1 MRRILII
8 EDHADIRRLLRW
20 ALEPDGHDVIEAT
33 NGQAGLDQMQ
43 ATEPDL
49 VLLDVMMPGELDGFQ
64 VCERIRSQPKFQR
77 IPIVMVSARSSD
89 SDRRAS
95 TRAGADAYITKPFSP
110 MTVSRAVEKLLSER
124 RLAPTAVTPRRRDPA
139 DGPAVEPG
147 PSGTSQPPQAAG
159 GADSQLIHCI
169 YTSEANQAFDAPSLT
184 SLLQSVRVK
193 NEQLGLSGM
202 LLMAGTDFFQ
212 VLEGPRHV
220 VDATFARIES
230 DPRHKRVTKIVRESI
245 PHRFFKD
252 WTMGFSKVSHEDL
265 ATMLGRNDFFNE
277 GRCLAELDPGRA
289 RQLLGA
295 FREGRWRQSLAG
307 QREAARM

>member
-20 ALEPDGHDVIEAT
+20 ALEPDGHAIIEAT
-33 NGQAGLDQMQ
+33 NGQAGLDRMQ

-49 VLLDVMMPGELDGFQ
+49 VLLDVMMPGDLNGYQ
-64 VCERIRSQPKFQR
+64 VCERIRSHPKFQR
-77 IPIVMVSARSSD
+77 IPVVMVSAKSSD
-89 SDRRAS
+89 DDRRAA
-95 TRAGADAYITKPFSP
+95 TRAGANAYFTKPFSP
-110 MTVSRAVEKLLSER
+110 LSISREVDRLLSER
-124 RLAPTAVTPRRRDPA
+124 NPAPTALSPRRHDQA
-139 DGPAVEPG
+139 ESPAVAPS
-147 PSGTSQPPQAAG
+147 PSGTDGPSHATD
-159 GADSQLIHCI
+159 GADLQLTPCI
-169 YTSEANQAFDAPSLT
+169 STSEANQAFDGQSLA

-202 LLMAGTDFFQ
+202 LLMAGMDFFQ
-212 VLEGPRHV
+212 VLEGPSHV
-220 VDATFARIES
+220 VDATFAKIEV

-252 WTMGFSKVSHEDL
+252 WTMGFSKVTHADL
-265 ATMLGRNDFFNE
+265 ATMLGRNDFFSE

-289 RQLLGA
+289 KQLLDA

-307 QREAARM
+307 QREVARV